1 MAKYRN
7 PYGDIDVRLEVIEV
21 EREERAAI
29 DHKRQ
34 EHAAVVYERREEREA
49 IESEGGDAIDGLISA
64 DAILSTAWPEPRWAV
79 PGLLPAGLTICG
91 GRPKVGKSWL
101 GLQLALAVAGGGQVL
116 DTRAKEGRVL
126 VLALEDPPRRL
137 KERMDRQRWPR
148 GLPVEVLPLG
158 KFQEKVGDL
167 GRGGAGRLADQM
179 ERGQYRL
186 VVIDTF
192 SRAFAGDQNDHV
204 EMTTALSPIQEI
216 AQTLNTAVLI
226 IDHLRKGVGGDADAV
241 VDLLG
246 STAKAALCDAVMGLY
261 RERGKTAARLLVT
274 GRDIEERSLAL
285 TMDWQTGLW
294 RCEGRADALELAGRQ
309 AEIVAVIREM
319 GNVGIMEI
327 SAAVGLNRG
336 VVYRTC
342 AELCETGVLVKG
354 GTRSSGVRYTLAD
367 DPREEIEG
375 DIDTGYGGYALKQ

>member
-1 MAKYRN
+1 MSDTERAAL
-7 PYGDIDVRLEVIEV
+7 DEMLEGVDF
-21 EREERAAI
+21 EREERLAI
-29 DHKRQ
+29 ISEGQ
-34 EHAAVVYERREEREA
+34 EHAALVHEN
-49 IESEGGDAIDGLISA
+49 DNAIDGLISA
-64 DAILSTAWPEPRWAV
+64 DEILSTDWPEPRWAV

-101 GLQLALAVAGGGQVL
+101 GLQLALAVAGGGQAL
-116 DTRAKEGRVL
+116 DTRAEAGRVL
-126 VLALEDPPRRL
+126 VLALEDPPRRIR
-137 KERMDRQRWPR
+137 ERMVRQKWPEA
-148 GLPVEVLPLG
+148 LPVDVLPLG

-167 GRGGAGRLADQM
+167 GRGGARRLADQM

-192 SRAFAGDQNDHV
+192 SRAFAGDQNDHA
-204 EMTTALSPIQEI
+204 EMTAALSPLQEI

-285 TMDWQTGLW
+285 TMDWAAGLW

-309 AEIVAVIREM
+309 AEIVAVVREM
-319 GNVGIMEI
+319 GSAGIVEIARAIDWNVGNTYRVC
-327 SAAVGLNRG
+327 SDLCGQGLIYKSGRG
-336 VVYRTC
+336 
-342 AELCETGVLVKG
+342 KG
-354 GTRSSGVRYTLAD
+354 NVRYTISQEED
-367 DPREEIEG
+367 DSLFD
-375 DIDTGYGGYALKQ
+375 DIQT